1 MDHDDADDRVADLEG
16 RQPANAAPQ
25 KPARKS
31 PETGIFLVLF
41 GLAMLAYE
49 APFAYGYWVG
59 TPTTATVA
67 QCQAGGLL
75 PKWSS
80 SSIIYCD
87 GTWNVGGQS
96 QGGPIRPSFS
106 GGDGDNHEQ
115 RGSTLN
121 VRVSDGKA
129 YWLSKV
135 LYAWLLG
142 PILIAWGSTNIWRRR
157 R

>member
-1 MDHDDADDRVADLEG
+1 MTTTIELLISKVGSRRML
-16 RQPANAAPQ
+16 R
-25 KPARKS
+25 RKS
-31 PETGIFLVLF
+31 LRANPL
-41 GLAMLAYE
+41 
-49 APFAYGYWVG
+49 
-59 TPTTATVA
+59 
-67 QCQAGGLL
+67 
-75 PKWSS
+75 
-80 SSIIYCD
+80 IYCD

-106 GGDGDNHEQ
+106 GGDGDNYEQ

-135 LYAWLLG
+135 LYACLLG
-142 PILIAWGSTNIWRRR
+142 PILIVWGSTNIWRRR